1 MQQGRGE
8 GSGEVAGRGV
18 GSNYSQLLRF
28 SEEQGSAK
36 INKTYYSRPVSAGR
50 RSRKHTLKK
59 QDMNNEKKKISAI
72 GFSVIHQAYK
82 NWSFYTLGV

>member
-1 MQQGRGE
+1 MQQGRGK
-8 GSGEVAGRGV
+8 GSGEAAGRGRGGRGV

-50 RSRKHTLKK
+50 RSRKHILKK
-59 QDMNNEKKKISAI
+59 QDMDNEKKEKKKKKCNW
-72 GFSVIHQAYK
+72 FLRHTPSV
-82 NWSFYTLGV
+82 